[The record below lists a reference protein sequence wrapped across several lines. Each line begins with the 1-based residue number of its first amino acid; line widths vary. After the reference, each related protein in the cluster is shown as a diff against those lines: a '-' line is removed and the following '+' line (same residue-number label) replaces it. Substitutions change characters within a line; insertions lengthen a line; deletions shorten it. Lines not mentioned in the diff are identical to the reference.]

1 MEQYLINLRERQLYM
16 KNIAPEMNGILNMLE
31 EKEMDFRH
39 NKKFLL

>member
-16 KNIAPEMNGILNMLE
+16 KNIAPEMNGILHMLE